1 MAMEKK
7 PSGAQ
12 ARDQDQA
19 KEEKIKKIVRNAD
32 LKKFDP
38 DLEEVT
44 HPSKPAND
52 AKDE

>member
-1 MAMEKK
+1 MANEKK
-7 PSGAQ
+7 PSDAK
-12 ARDQDQA
+12 DQA

-38 DLEEVT
+38 EIEEVT

-52 AKDE
+52 K